1 MEEKTV
7 QVKVKDIA
15 QSPQKLR
22 LVADTVRGK
31 QADKALDI
39 LMVLNKKG
47 CDIVK
52 KALLSGIAS
61 ARELHSVDK
70 DELIV
75 SKISVDESRTLK
87 RVRFA
92 SRGRT
97 SRITKRRSHLNL
109 ELKVK

>member
-1 MEEKTV
+1 MEEKIV

-22 LVADTVRGK
+22 LVVDAVRGK

-47 CDIVK
+47 CDIIK
-52 KALLSGIAS
+52 KALLSGIAN

-70 DELIV
+70 DELII

-97 SRITKRRSHLNL
+97 SRINKRRSHLNL

>member
-1 MEEKTV
+1 
-7 QVKVKDIA
+7 
-15 QSPQKLR
+15 
-22 LVADTVRGK
+22 
-31 QADKALDI
+31 
-39 LMVLNKKG
+39 
-47 CDIVK
+47 
-52 KALLSGIAS
+52 
-61 ARELHSVDK
+61 VDK